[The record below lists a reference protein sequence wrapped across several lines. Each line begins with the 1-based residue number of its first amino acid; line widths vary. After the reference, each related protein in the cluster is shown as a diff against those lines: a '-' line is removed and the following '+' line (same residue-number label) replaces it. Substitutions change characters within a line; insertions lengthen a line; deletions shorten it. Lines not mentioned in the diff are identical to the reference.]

1 MKLPEGFTPVGVA
14 PLPPTSMHSPNVVAS
29 APQISSQ
36 TGLTRT
42 ETALLSPAEQ
52 AIRLRSKGMA

>member
-1 MKLPEGFTPVGVA
+1 MTAQLNTPPVN
-14 PLPPTSMHSPNVVAS
+14 PQMVAS